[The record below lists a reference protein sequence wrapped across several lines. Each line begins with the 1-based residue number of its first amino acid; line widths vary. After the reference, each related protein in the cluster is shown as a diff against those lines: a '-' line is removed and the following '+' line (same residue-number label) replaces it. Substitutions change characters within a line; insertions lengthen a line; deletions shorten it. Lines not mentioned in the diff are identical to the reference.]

1 MEHIPLVDLKA
12 QHAAVADEVAAGFAS
27 VLERTAFVLGDEVDA
42 FEREFAEFSGAPH
55 CVGVGNG
62 TDAVELALR
71 AVGVGDGAEV
81 ILPANTFIATAEAVV
96 RAGATPVLVD
106 CDPEFQLIDVDAAV
120 ARIGPATGAIVPV
133 HLFGQLA
140 PVDALAARLGADGP
154 LIVEDAAQC
163 QGATHDGAGPATVG
177 VAAATSFYPGKNLGA
192 YGEAGAVLTRDAEV
206 DRRLRSLRNHGS
218 EAKYEHPE
226 LGFNSRLDT
235 LQAVVLRAKLARLA
249 AGNAARRS
257 AALRYDTLLGDIA
270 GVSLPATA
278 PGNAHVWHLYVV
290 RVPRSRRRA
299 LGVARC
305 RDRRRGPLPDPGAP
319 AGRVPRSR
327 SPARRLPGGRTG
339 RGRDPLP
346 PVVPRDHR
354 AATAACRRRTRE
366 GPGVTDRAI
375 ETEVFVHPKALCES
389 DQVGART
396 RVWAFAHVLPGAV
409 IGADCNICDHVFVEG
424 GARVGDRVTVKNAVL
439 IWDGVTVDDD
449 VFLGPNMVFT
459 NDLMP
464 RASVKKDA
472 GELLATHVQRGA
484 TIGAN
489 ATIVCGTTIGEQAFV
504 GAGAVVTRDVGRHA
518 LVVGNPAR
526 RIGWMCECGTR
537 LGDDLTCGACAR
549 TYVVDGAGLAPA

>member
-1 MEHIPLVDLKA
+1 VEHIPLVDLKA

-106 CDPEFQLIDVDAAV
+106 CDPEHQLIDVDAAV
-120 ARIGPATGAIVPV
+120 ARIGPATRAIVPV

-249 AGNAARRS
+249 AGNAARR
-257 AALRYDTLLGDIA
+257 AAARRYDALLRDVGDVTLP
-270 GVSLPATA
+270 VTA
-278 PGNAHVWHLYVV
+278 PGNEHVWHLYVV
-290 RVPRSRRRA
+290 RVPRRDAVLAA
-299 LGVARC
+299 LHDAGIGAGVHYPIPVHLQGAF
-305 RDRRRGPLPDPGAP
+305 RDLGHVPGDFPEAE
-319 AGRVPRSR
+319 
-327 SPARRLPGGRTG
+327 
-339 RGRDPLP
+339 
-346 PVVPRDHR
+346 R
-354 AATAACRRRTRE
+354 AAHEILSLPLFPEITEQQQQRVA
-366 GPGVTDRAI
+366 
-375 ETEVFVHPKALCES
+375 ETLEKAL
-389 DQVGART
+389 V
-396 RVWAFAHVLPGAV
+396 
-409 IGADCNICDHVFVEG
+409 
-424 GARVGDRVTVKNAVL
+424 
-439 IWDGVTVDDD
+439 
-449 VFLGPNMVFT
+449 
-459 NDLMP
+459 
-464 RASVKKDA
+464 
-472 GELLATHVQRGA
+472 
-484 TIGAN
+484 
-489 ATIVCGTTIGEQAFV
+489 
-504 GAGAVVTRDVGRHA
+504 
-518 LVVGNPAR
+518 
-526 RIGWMCECGTR
+526 
-537 LGDDLTCGACAR
+537 
-549 TYVVDGAGLAPA
+549 